1 MIYFPYLCIV
11 VCTLIKSEY
20 KNQPFFLCAQQHSRE
35 YGKRKNTLSKI
46 KIQNMPLSIK
56 ISELTLRLEEFSV
69 SPKSTLIILGR
80 CHSGRLTT
88 TLRWMES
95 RYNTSEY
102 PHHTNLSHGP
112 FIAYSVKGLTVVRT
126 YAYELFGSTTS
137 QIVELHFISLFLYIL
152 RISIQQSQMT
162 LRWLLVLKIIS

>member
-1 MIYFPYLCIV
+1 
-11 VCTLIKSEY
+11 
-20 KNQPFFLCAQQHSRE
+20 
-35 YGKRKNTLSKI
+35 
-46 KIQNMPLSIK
+46 MPLSIK

-152 RISIQQSQMT
+152 RISI
-162 LRWLLVLKIIS
+162 